1 MQSEGLHV
9 NRFCL
14 ILIFFQ
20 ILYFKYS
27 IWQNHFFSICNG
39 VLYFLSLLVL
49 VVLVE
54 RGINFVCCS
63 TRCFVAYDSWYRIY
77 ITPGHQSPT
86 EPSLHHQIC
95 TRPMGFEHQSALQS
109 SHPVISIN
117 EHHRIN
123 QYAKLTEILRKN
135 RCSSEIG
142 NFEKEFVFMEHD
154 RRDI

>member
-1 MQSEGLHV
+1 MSEFIFRPNLSIHISFVHSYKQGHE
-9 NRFCL
+9 FS
-14 ILIFFQ
+14 ILAWFTPY
-20 ILYFKYS
+20 LYFKYS

-86 EPSLHHQIC
+86 EPSPPPNLHQADGI
-95 TRPMGFEHQSALQS
+95 RAPVNS
-109 SHPVISIN
+109 SIITPGHLDQRTS
-117 EHHRIN
+117 
-123 QYAKLTEILRKN
+123 
-135 RCSSEIG
+135 
-142 NFEKEFVFMEHD
+142 
-154 RRDI
+154 